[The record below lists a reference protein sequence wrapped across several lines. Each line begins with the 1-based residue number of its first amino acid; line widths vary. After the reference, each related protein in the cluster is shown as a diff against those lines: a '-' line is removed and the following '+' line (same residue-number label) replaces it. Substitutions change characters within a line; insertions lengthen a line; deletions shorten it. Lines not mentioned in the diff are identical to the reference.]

1 MKVLYTH
8 YLTMADIGGNWIYY
22 ILGLVVLFLGLFW
35 IIVFAES
42 GSKANFICMI
52 CLLVCGLFLTGLSL
66 ALINIESNYVD
77 YKEVIFND
85 GKIDVNLLKD
95 YTITDVK
102 GDIYTIK
109 PVKPLKEEKQNEH

>member
-1 MKVLYTH
+1 M
-8 YLTMADIGGNWIYY
+8 
-22 ILGLVVLFLGLFW
+22 
-35 IIVFAES
+35 
-42 GSKANFICMI
+42 
-52 CLLVCGLFLTGLSL
+52 
-66 ALINIESNYVD
+66 NIESNYVD

-102 GDIYTIK
+102 GDIYIIK